1 MKSNVRNRLDE
12 LESVST
18 DWISQLKVIDYDW
31 ILDDYSKEEWVEVH
45 HQEKITIMRNTST
58 AEDRGIYEDRRTN
71 EEISAMGGDLAYL

>member
-1 MKSNVRNRLDE
+1 MKANVRNRLDE

-45 HQEKITIMRNTST
+45 HQEMITVMRNIST
-58 AEDRGIYEDRRTN
+58 GEYRGLYEDRRTN